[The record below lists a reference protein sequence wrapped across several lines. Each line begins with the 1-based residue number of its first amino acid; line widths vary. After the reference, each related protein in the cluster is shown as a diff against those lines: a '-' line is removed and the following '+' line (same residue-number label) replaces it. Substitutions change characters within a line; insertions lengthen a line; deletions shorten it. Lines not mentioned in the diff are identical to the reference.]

1 MNRVDYLRG
10 DMAKWLA
17 RLNHKYAAEDFFRKL
32 TEAMSD
38 DHSIHTA
45 QVDNSTVFVT
55 GFHLEEK
62 CSFRLG
68 RCRAVIE
75 SRIVSLLRNPVL
87 MSYLRQY
94 PVCYDAAAPAG
105 GILGMESEDGIEI
118 HAVALVDE
126 AEQLVYIL
134 QTGWDYCYLMTVL
147 NYGFGG
153 HTFNCGT
160 YDEGRVSLHRDT
172 MIVSVSKTGFIRFGD
187 TALVHRMTEAEED
200 NLAEKR
206 RQTGK
211 KAKCYVRPLRC
222 RPAMNEVSL

>member
-10 DMAKWLA
+10 DTAKWLA
-17 RLNHKYAAEDFFRKL
+17 RLNHKFASEDFFRKL
-32 TEAMSD
+32 TVAASD
-38 DHSIHTA
+38 DHSLHVAKI
-45 QVDNSTVFVT
+45 DDSTVFVT

-68 RCRAVIE
+68 RRRAVIE

-94 PVCYDAAAPAG
+94 PVCYDDAASAG

-126 AEQLVYIL
+126 AERLVYIL

-153 HTFNCGT
+153 HAFNCGT
-160 YDEGRVSLHRDT
+160 YDEGRVSLHCDT
-172 MIVSVSKTGFIRFGD
+172 MIVNVSKAGFLRFGD
-187 TALVHRMTEAEED
+187 SALVHRMTEAEEEK
-200 NLAEKR
+200 LAEKR

-222 RPAMNEVSL
+222 CPAMNEVSL